1 MRGEGIFHKVGA
13 GQNAGL
19 VYHWHY
25 ALAVG
30 LTLLGR
36 AQVIG
41 VCSAKS
47 PGVAGLGV
55 DDEYGVRVITSGAT
69 LVLPGAVVIAGRC
82 ANGQHQAEA
91 EQKANNK
98 IREVDVWAVSLLF
111 GFHNY
116 SSLDFAVHSFSF
128 IDGHKYTV

>member
-1 MRGEGIFHKVGA
+1 MIFSIK
-13 GQNAGL
+13 NAGL

-25 ALAVG
+25 ALADG

-36 AQVIG
+36 AQVRG
-41 VCSAKS
+41 VRSAKS
-47 PGVAGLGV
+47 PGLAGLGV

-98 IREVDVWAVSLLF
+98 IPEVDV
-111 GFHNY
+111 
-116 SSLDFAVHSFSF
+116 
-128 IDGHKYTV
+128 